1 MAIVIFD
8 TNCWDKDFTEQV
20 IKTDYEHGS
29 MLDDVIR
36 TGLKKAKV
44 LPADATYGDM
54 IQALVMDVD
63 KDCVSVEGKDGNMT
77 FTIPQEIWT
86 MPYTEVAK
94 PHKTINFS
102 SIECAVGKEIR

>member
-1 MAIVIFD
+1 MAIVIID

-86 MPYTEVAK
+86 MPYTEVVK
-94 PHKTINFS
+94 QHKTIKCD
-102 SIECAVGKEIR
+102 SINAPWERK